1 MSNGD
6 FQHRKE
12 KEQMLGTIIASFI
25 GGLLAIGVVI
35 WFFKNK
41 GTSGRKEDE
50 TVKDA
55 VNPSVKTK
63 ENLSKDVYD
72 SLLQVN
78 IFIRTKGLPGE
89 VIALVEKM
97 IDNLKQATPQM
108 IEKHPDHDLTYEL
121 KEICKKHLFSQLKE
135 FFDMSLEN
143 RNKYMDNLMERL
155 NEIADLIERA
165 GKIVEN
171 DEVTE
176 MKMIA
181 GFLETKYSRPLDA

>member
-1 MSNGD
+1 MV
-6 FQHRKE
+6 
-12 KEQMLGTIIASFI
+12 GTIIASFI

-35 WFFKNK
+35 WFVKNR
-41 GTSGRKEDE
+41 GASGREEEEAAKEA
-50 TVKDA
+50 VK
-55 VNPSVKTK
+55 PSVKT
-63 ENLSKDVYD
+63 EEDLSKSVFS

-78 IFIRTKGLPGE
+78 IFLRTKGLPGD

-97 IDNLKQATPQM
+97 IDDLKQATPQM

-135 FFDMSLEN
+135 FFDMSVEN
-143 RNKYMDNLMERL
+143 RNRYMGNLMERL

-165 GKIVEN
+165 RKIVEN

-176 MKMIA
+176 MKVIA
-181 GFLETKYSRPLDA
+181 GFLETKYSRPLGS

>member
-1 MSNGD
+1 
-6 FQHRKE
+6 
-12 KEQMLGTIIASFI
+12 MLGTIIASFI
-25 GGLLAIGVVI
+25 GGLLAIGFVI

-55 VNPSVKTK
+55 VKPSVKTE
-63 ENLSKDVYD
+63 ENLSEDVFT

-143 RNKYMDNLMERL
+143 RNRYMDNLMERL

-176 MKMIA
+176 MKVIA
-181 GFLETKYSRPLDA
+181 GFLETKYSRPLGA